1 MKKRVAILGVTGSIG
16 RSTLEVIRTERDRFE
31 PILFSSHTSSDE
43 LLTLGREFPDALLI
57 LSGQNQ
63 GIEHGLKYG
72 HQDLLKAI
80 RNSGADIVVNG
91 ITGAAGLVPS
101 LVSLESG
108 ADLALANKETIVMA
122 APLVF
127 DAAAKGGGRVIP
139 IDSEHSAIFNLIN
152 AHGIDRVEEILLT
165 ASGGPF
171 RKHSAEA
178 LMNISPEEALV
189 HPTWEM
195 GPKITID
202 SATLANKG
210 LEVIEAVG
218 LFNIPVDQIRVV
230 VHPQSIIHS
239 MIRLTDGAVYAQLSK
254 PDIRLPI
261 HEALNFPECVPCA
274 FGRLGFD
281 DLTLEFEKP
290 DNKRFPMLPL
300 AYEAVRSGG
309 ITPAVYNAANE
320 IAVAAFLAKGAAFL
334 DIPRIVENVLSMAW
348 PCPCLD
354 LPSILEADAKARQS
368 AQTFI
373 TEKCACAS

>member
-1 MKKRVAILGVTGSIG
+1 MKKQVAILGVTGSIG
-16 RSTLEVIRTERDRFE
+16 KSALEVIRSERDSFE
-31 PILFSSHTSSDE
+31 PVLFSSHTNIDG
-43 LLTLGREFPDALLI
+43 LLPLGKEFPKALLV
-57 LSGQNQ
+57 LSGKNQ
-63 GIEHGLKYG
+63 GIEQTLRYG
-72 HQDLLKAI
+72 FQELLRSI
-80 RNSGADIVVNG
+80 RDSGADIVVNG

-127 DAAAKGGGRVIP
+127 AAAAKGEGRIIP

-171 RKHSAEA
+171 RKYPAEA
-178 LMNISPEEALV
+178 LITVTPEEALV
-189 HPTWEM
+189 HPTWKM

-261 HEALNFPECVPCA
+261 HEALNFPECVRST
-274 FGRLGFD
+274 FGRLEFD
-281 DLTLEFEKP
+281 ALTLEFEKP
-290 DNKRFPMLPL
+290 DYKKFPMLPL

-309 ITPAVYNAANE
+309 ILPAVYNAANE
-320 IAVAAFLAKGAAFL
+320 VAVSAFLTKNAAFP
-334 DIPRIVENVLSMAW
+334 DIPRIVENVLTMAW
-348 PCPCLD
+348 PCPSLD
-354 LPSILEADAKARQS
+354 LPSILEADARARQL
-368 AQTFI
+368 AQNFVT
-373 TEKCACAS
+373 KRACAS

>member
-1 MKKRVAILGVTGSIG
+1 MKKQVAILGVTGSIG
-16 RSTLEVIRTERDRFE
+16 KSALEVIRSERDSFE
-31 PILFSSHTSSDE
+31 PVLFSSHTNIDG
-43 LLTLGREFPDALLI
+43 LLPLGREFPKAVLV

-63 GIEHGLKYG
+63 GIEQAPRYG
-72 HQDLLKAI
+72 FQELLRSI
-80 RNSGADIVVNG
+80 RDSGADIVVNG

-127 DAAAKGGGRVIP
+127 AAAAKGGGRIIP

-171 RKHSAEA
+171 RKHPAEA
-178 LMNISPEEALV
+178 LITVTPEEALV
-189 HPTWEM
+189 HPTWKM

-261 HEALNFPECVPCA
+261 HEALNFPGCIPST
-274 FGRLGFD
+274 FGRLEFD
-281 DLTLEFEKP
+281 ALTMEFEKP
-290 DNKRFPMLPL
+290 DCKRFPMLPL

-309 ITPAVYNAANE
+309 IIPAVYNAANE
-320 IAVAAFLAKGAAFL
+320 VAVSAFLSKNATFP
-334 DIPRIVENVLSMAW
+334 DIPRIVENVLNMAW
-348 PCPCLD
+348 TCPRLD
-354 LPSILEADAKARQS
+354 LPSILEADGKARQL
-368 AQTFI
+368 AQNFVT
-373 TEKCACAS
+373 KLACAS